1 MITNPNRLLTAG
13 YKHHIQ
19 CAGHLERGLNPDLRR
34 MTVENVVRILRHY
47 DFDAIAFSGLSGA
60 LIVPTVAMLMNK
72 TLLAVRK
79 DKDACHSG
87 RLVEGDHN
95 ARRYIIVDD
104 MISSGDTVRSIVGKI
119 SEAVPNAHCL
129 GCLGYLWLTKTADPH
144 EAVCTVDK
152 YVKQTRPT
160 EPWSAMRKAWL
171 GAITPVTEWKI

>member
-34 MTVENVVRILRHY
+34 MTVENVIRVLRHY
-47 DFDAIAFSGLSGA
+47 DFDAIAFTGLSGS

-79 DKDACHSG
+79 DNDKCHSG
-87 RLVEGDHN
+87 RLVEGDYN

-104 MISSGDTVRSIVGKI
+104 MISSGDTLRSIVDKI
-119 SEAVPNAHCL
+119 SSAVPNAHCL
-129 GCLGYLWLTKTADPH
+129 GSLEYLWLTKNDEICGALTPIDR
-144 EAVCTVDK
+144 
-152 YVKQTRPT
+152 YVRAPIK
-160 EPWSAMRKAWL
+160 EPWSRMRNAWL
-171 GAITPVTEWKI
+171 DAVTPVTEWKL